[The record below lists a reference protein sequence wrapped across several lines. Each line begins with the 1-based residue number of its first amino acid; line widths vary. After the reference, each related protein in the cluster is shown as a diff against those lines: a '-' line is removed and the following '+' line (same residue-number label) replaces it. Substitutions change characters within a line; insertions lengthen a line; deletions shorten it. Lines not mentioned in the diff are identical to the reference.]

1 MTPSPMQKIQSK
13 VFTVG
18 HSNHTLEAFVE
29 LLREH
34 RVDALADV
42 RSAPYSR
49 FNPQF
54 NRESFAAAL
63 KAGGIAYVY
72 LGRELGGRSGNFD
85 CYDDEGRIVFD
96 RVAATETFQH
106 GLARVVDGAARH
118 RIALMCAEKEPLDC
132 HRTLLVACALDK
144 RGVEVAHIH
153 ADGRLESHD
162 QAMSR
167 LIDLVL
173 PSEGPLIRQTQPPTD
188 LMIAEAVKRQA
199 KRIAYRDKSPA
210 AASVELM
217 Q

>member
-1 MTPSPMQKIQSK
+1 M
-13 VFTVG
+13 
-18 HSNHTLEAFVE
+18 
-29 LLREH
+29 
-34 RVDALADV
+34 
-42 RSAPYSR
+42 
-49 FNPQF
+49 
-54 NRESFAAAL
+54 
-63 KAGGIAYVY
+63 Y

-85 CYDDEGRIVFD
+85 CYDDDGRIVFD

-199 KRIAYRDKSPA
+199 KRIAYRDKGLA

>member
-1 MTPSPMQKIQSK
+1 MRKVQDK
-13 VFTVG
+13 VFTIG
-18 HSNHTLEAFVE
+18 HSNHEIEAFVE
-29 LLREH
+29 LLRQH

-54 NRESFAAAL
+54 NREPFTVAL

-72 LGRELGGRSGNFD
+72 LGRELGGRSDNVG
-85 CYDDEGRIVFD
+85 CYDDDGRIVFD
-96 RVAATETFQH
+96 RVAATAAFQE
-106 GLARVVDGAARH
+106 GLERLVGGATTH
-118 RIALMCAEKEPLDC
+118 RTAIMCAEKEPLEC
-132 HRTLLVACALDK
+132 HRTLLVACELDK
-144 RGVEVAHIH
+144 RGIEVAHIH
-153 ADGRLESHD
+153 ADGRLESHG

-173 PSEGPLIRQTQPPTD
+173 PHEGPLIRQTEPPKD

-199 KRIAYRDKSPA
+199 KRIAFKDERL
-210 AASVELM
+210 AASASESI